1 MVTEKWRFHCLHCL
15 RVWEALYEARHAGG
29 GHGGHAV
36 AWRLDGVAAQPPWI
50 DPVCQNCTSL
60 RVKVLPAGPIV
71 PRQR

>member
-1 MVTEKWRFHCLHCL
+1 MVTEKWRFHCLHCM
-15 RVWEALYEARHAGG
+15 RVWEALYEARHAD
-29 GHGGHAV
+29 GGHAV